1 MYFAS
6 KNMKRGTEKGGRCK
20 KKGRKGKEKVIWGRK
35 RVK

>member
-20 KKGRKGKEKVIWGRK
+20 KRKEGQRK
-35 RVK
+35 SDMGA